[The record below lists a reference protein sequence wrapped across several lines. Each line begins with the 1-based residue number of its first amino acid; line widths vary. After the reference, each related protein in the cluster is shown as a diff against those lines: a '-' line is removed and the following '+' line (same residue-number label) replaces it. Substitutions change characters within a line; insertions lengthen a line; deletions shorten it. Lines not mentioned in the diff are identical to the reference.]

1 MIEIIRILYNLFKY
15 LYFLVVFFFLS
26 ISLCLIR
33 DRSISIDHNSYK
45 LFLANN
51 SNLNG
56 NNSNFEINKITI
68 NSLVMYEEIPNGLS
82 EKNLWYLLL
91 DVGDMLVLD
100 YDNKLVMKRIIFINK
115 SNDEYYFT
123 LDNDNSDIKEKK
135 LILSSN
141 DNNIIVGKVRGK
153 KRIIGK
159 IVALKKDI
167 KYHIVFIYLPLSL
180 FIIVELFY
188 YEKNRRKSEKS

>member
-15 LYFLVVFFFLS
+15 LYLLVVFLFLLLS
-26 ISLCLIR
+26 FYLVD
-33 DRSISIDHNSYK
+33 DRSIGFNHNSYK

-51 SNLNG
+51 SNLDSG
-56 NNSNFEINKITI
+56 NTKYEINNISI

-91 DVGDMLVLD
+91 EVGDILVLD
-100 YDNKLVMKRIIFINK
+100 YGNKIVMKRIIFINK
-115 SNDEYYFT
+115 STDEYYFT

-141 DNNIIVGKVRGK
+141 DNNIVIGKVRGK
-153 KRIIGK
+153 KRILGNILAYK
-159 IVALKKDI
+159 NDF
-167 KYHIVFIYLPLSL
+167 KYYIIFIYLPLSL
-180 FIIVELFY
+180 FIFIDLFY
-188 YEKNRRKSEKS
+188 YERVRRLNEKR

>member
-1 MIEIIRILYNLFKY
+1 
-15 LYFLVVFFFLS
+15 VFFFLS

-91 DVGDMLVLD
+91 DVGDILVLD
-100 YDNKLVMKRIIFINK
+100 YDNKLVMKRIIFINR

-141 DNNIIVGKVRGK
+141 DNNIIIGKVRGK